1 MNKKYIWILVVVI
14 LTSMLGLIAIQI
26 YWITNSYTIKEKYFN
41 YQVNKALSQVIK
53 TLETNETI
61 FEISN
66 EVFQLAENKDSVI
79 ERSVR
84 NFDQSI
90 DDHKNDIHTIANRSS
105 VTVSG
110 NQVIKLDTN
119 LAISLNP
126 CTEKKE
132 NKNEFLKISSSEVK
146 SIIQNKVDNKT
157 LFVEKIVNQILNY
170 NEDIIDRLSKID
182 LKKLI
187 DNKLKDHDINIDFEY
202 AINSDGERKFTS
214 KPFKESS
221 SKIYSKKL
229 FPNNLFHDNDFL
241 ELYIPGRTSFIVKT
255 MIPIILITI
264 ILTFLIIGVV
274 VFNFII
280 ILRQKKLGDIK
291 NDFVNNLT
299 HELKTPIATIS
310 LAGQML
316 SDKDIRSTEASV
328 ERYAKIIGQESNRL
342 TKQVEKVLQIALIDK
357 GELKLRNT
365 KINLNQLIEKICRP
379 FILKIENFDGEL
391 LIHTPKQPVWIYA
404 DELHI
409 GNIINNLLDNA
420 LKYKLNTPNI
430 NISLLE
436 KENSIEISVTDN
448 GIGMTKI
455 DQLRIFEKF
464 YRVEGGNVHNIKGFG
479 LGLSYVK
486 KIIDLYKGKIEVKSK
501 LHHGSTF
508 TITLPKPDFTHKVK
522 NE

>member
-1 MNKKYIWILVVVI
+1 MNKKYLWALVVVI

-26 YWITNSYTIKEKYFN
+26 YWITNSYSIKEKYFN

-90 DDHKNDIHTIANRSS
+90 NEHKDDVHTIANRSS

-110 NQVIKLDTN
+110 NQIVQLDTN
-119 LAISLNP
+119 LSISLHP
-126 CTEKKE
+126 CAKKK
-132 NKNEFLKISSSEVK
+132 NKENEFLKISSNEVK
-146 SIIQNKVDNKT
+146 SIIQNKVNNKT

-170 NEDIIDRLSKID
+170 NEDIIERLSKVN

-202 AINSDGERKFTS
+202 AINSDGKRKFTS

-221 SKIYSKKL
+221 SKIFSKKL

-255 MIPIILITI
+255 MLPIILISI

-328 ERYAKIIGQESNRL
+328 ERYANIIGQESNRL

-357 GELKLRNT
+357 GELKLRNA
-365 KINLNQLIEKICRP
+365 KINLNQLIEKICHP
-379 FILKIENFDGEL
+379 FILKIENLGGKLSIQIPE
-391 LIHTPKQPVWIYA
+391 HPVWLYA

-420 LKYKLNTPNI
+420 LKYKLDSPVIVLT
-430 NISLLE
+430 LVE
-436 KENSIEISVTDN
+436 KENFIEISVKDN
-448 GIGMTKI
+448 GIGMTKV

-464 YRVEGGNVHNIKGFG
+464 YRVEGGNIHNIKGFG

-486 KIIDLYKGKIEVKSK
+486 KIIDLYKGEIEVKSK
-501 LHHGSTF
+501 LNHGSIF
-508 TITLPKPDFTHKVK
+508 TITLPKPDFTHKNIK
-522 NE
+522 E